1 MMHCYDEGTLRA
13 WLDDE
18 LPADAHADLA
28 THMAA
33 CAVCQQRAETLRAAG
48 ARAHA
53 LLATP
58 AVDPSAALQ
67 RFRRSQTTWATDDRQ
82 STIAHAAHTSSSIT
96 NRQSPTTHTRS
107 NEMRTTFRRPVFAG
121 LAALIVALS
130 LLAFPPVRAAADQLL
145 QVFRVQTV
153 MFVPVDQARIKELQ
167 NLNID
172 RDALFLSKPTVDN
185 QQPPR
190 DVASAADASQAV
202 GHAIAQ
208 PSQFP
213 SQPTATTYKVDDAHH
228 VQFQVNPATIRQVL
242 AQMNITDV
250 TIPDALGSGPISADI
265 PAAATTMY
273 KGANYQF
280 VLHQVRSPNVTLP
293 DGVDMAQLG
302 KAALRL
308 LGMDSFQAEAA
319 SRQINWNSTLVFP
332 FPSDTSN
339 IRQVTVNGAQGLL
352 MTGGGRDQQHY
363 QLYWQNGDQIYVMQ
377 ASGNMSNQEMID
389 ALLKAAE
396 SVR

>member
-18 LPADAHADLA
+18 LPADERAALDTHLA
-28 THMAA
+28 QCAA
-33 CAVCQQRAETLRAAG
+33 CQYYTDTLKV
-48 ARAHA
+48 AHERVHS
-53 LLATP
+53 LLTTH
-58 AVDPSAALQ
+58 AVDTSAALK
-67 RFRRSQTTWATDDRQ
+67 RFQCSHAVRTMDKATDDGRQ
-82 STIAHAAHTSSSIT
+82 TTETVPSSANNKRRHEMQKTS
-96 NRQSPTTHTRS
+96 
-107 NEMRTTFRRPVFAG
+107 RRLLFAG
-121 LAALIVALS
+121 LAALVVALS
-130 LLAFPPVRAAADQLL
+130 LLALPPVRAAADQLL

-172 RDALFLSKPTVDN
+172 KDALFLSKPTVDN
-185 QQPPR
+185 KQPPR
-190 DVASAADASQAV
+190 DVASADAAAQAV
-202 GHAIAQ
+202 GFALAQ
-208 PSQFP
+208 PAQLP
-213 SQPTATTYKVDDAHH
+213 GQPTATTYKVTDARQ

-250 TIPDALGSGPISADI
+250 TIPDALGSAPIVANI
-265 PAAATTMY
+265 PTAATTIY
-273 KGANYQF
+273 TGTNYEIM
-280 VLHQVRSPNVTLP
+280 LNQVRSPNVTLP

-319 SRQINWNSTLVFP
+319 SKQINWNSTLVFP
-332 FPSDTSN
+332 FPTDTSN

-352 MTGGGRDQQHY
+352 MTGGGRDQRHY
-363 QLYWQNGDQIYVMQ
+363 QLYWQKGDQIFVMQ
-377 ASGNMSNQEMID
+377 ASGSMSNAELSD

>member
-18 LPADAHADLA
+18 LPA
-28 THMAA
+28 
-33 CAVCQQRAETLRAAG
+33 AERAALEMHMPQCV
-48 ARAHA
+48 ACQRRADTLKTAGERVHA
-53 LLATP
+53 LFASP
-58 AVDPSAALQ
+58 AVDPSAALE
-67 RFRRSQTTWATDDRQ
+67 RFRRSQAIPTTETIST
-82 STIAHAAHTSSSIT
+82 STINIRR
-96 NRQSPTTHTRS
+96 NK
-107 NEMRTTFRRPVFAG
+107 MRTTSRRPIFAG
-121 LAALIVALS
+121 LAALVVALS
-130 LLAFPPVRAAADQLL
+130 LLALPPVRAAADQLL

-172 RDALFLSKPTVDN
+172 KDALFLSKPTIDN

-190 DVASAADASQAV
+190 DVASADAAAQAV
-202 GHAIAQ
+202 GHPIAQ
-208 PSQFP
+208 PSDFP
-213 SQPTATTYKVDDAHH
+213 SQPTSVTHKVDDAHH

-265 PAAATTMY
+265 PAASTTIY
-273 KGANYQF
+273 TGTEYQF
-280 VLHQVRSPNVTLP
+280 VLHQVLSPKVTLP

-319 SRQINWNSTLVFP
+319 SKQINWNSTLVFP
-332 FPSDTSN
+332 FPADTSN
-339 IRQVTVNGAQGLL
+339 IHQVTVNGAKGLL
-352 MTGGGRDQQHY
+352 MTGGGRDERHY

-377 ASGNMSNQEMID
+377 ASGSMSGDEMSD